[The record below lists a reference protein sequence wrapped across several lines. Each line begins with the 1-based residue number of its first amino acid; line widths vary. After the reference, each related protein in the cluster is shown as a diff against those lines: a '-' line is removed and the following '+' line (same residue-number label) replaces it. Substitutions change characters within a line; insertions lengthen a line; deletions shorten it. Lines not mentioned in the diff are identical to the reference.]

1 MFRGQFLHSIDAKGR
16 VSLPARFRDLI
27 AAGSDQRVVLSPSP
41 FDPCLRVYP
50 MAAWERF
57 EVRLS
62 GLSSVQAQAMKFR
75 RMLSG
80 SVDCEI
86 DRAGRVL
93 VPENLRER
101 ARLEKE
107 ALCVGMG
114 EFVELWSKRDFDDS
128 LEMNADE
135 MRELRV
141 AMEQLGL

>member
-62 GLSSVQAQAMKFR
+62 GLSTVQAQSMKFR

-93 VPENLRER
+93 VPENLRAR

-114 EFVELWSKRDFDDS
+114 EFVELWAKRDCDDS
-128 LEMNADE
+128 LEMNPDE
-135 MRELRV
+135 MRDLRA